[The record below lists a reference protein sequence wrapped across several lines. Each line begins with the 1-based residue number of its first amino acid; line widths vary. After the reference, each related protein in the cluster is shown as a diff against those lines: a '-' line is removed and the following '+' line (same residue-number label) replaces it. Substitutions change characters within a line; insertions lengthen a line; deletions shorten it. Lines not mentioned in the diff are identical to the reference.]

1 MPSSY
6 AYMYI
11 YVMYTLH
18 VIYMNKPPDSLNL
31 IGRQMGCGPSR
42 HLSL

>member
-18 VIYMNKPPDSLNL
+18 VIYMNKPPDSQLD
-31 IGRQMGCGPSR
+31 RQAKG
-42 HLSL
+42 L